1 MSALAEHALRLQR
14 DIHTALNA
22 DTALQNVMGRDG
34 EVRAYDEV
42 PPEPTYPYLT
52 YGRTESRDASA
63 DETVRTTHAVT
74 LHVWSRATSRAEAL
88 ELLRQVEAALDTH
101 LPHRSVPTLTD
112 IFRAPDG
119 RTRHGLLR
127 LSVILEDI

>member
-1 MSALAEHALRLQR
+1 MTSLADHALRLQR
-14 DIHTALNA
+14 DIHAALSA
-22 DTALQNVMGRDG
+22 DTALQNSMGKDG
-34 EVRAYDEV
+34 QVRAYDEV

-52 YGRTESRDASA
+52 YGRIESRDASA
-63 DETVRTTHAVT
+63 DDTTRTTNAVT

-88 ELLRQVEAALDTH
+88 ELLRQVETAIANQ

-127 LSVILEDI
+127 LSIIMEDE